1 MATKLMDA
9 KLTATAPS
17 TKLDA
22 QAVYLVGPEQ
32 PGVYRKCV
40 ELPPE
45 ACRALA
51 HIPEAAPICD
61 MMACVVVPKA

>member
-1 MATKLMDA
+1 MATKLMEA
-9 KLTATAPS
+9 KLSAVAPS
-17 TKLDA
+17 TKLDT

-32 PGVYRKCV
+32 PGVIRKCI

-45 ACRALA
+45 ACVGLS

-61 MMACVVVPKA
+61 MMGCVVIPKA